1 MNGFQSAIANL
12 KLNLKPDRQTHWGI
26 GFYSSGYIIEA
37 LDIER
42 ITVRPTS
49 QDDWDYNRMIF
60 EAAAEELD
68 AVIYEYP
75 RGEFDLQDAIRLAL
89 SHSCS
94 NVILVD
100 LS

>member
-1 MNGFQSAIANL
+1 
-12 KLNLKPDRQTHWGI
+12 
-26 GFYSSGYIIEA
+26 
-37 LDIER
+37 
-42 ITVRPTS
+42 
-49 QDDWDYNRMIF
+49 MIF
-60 EAAAEELD
+60 EAAAEEVD

-75 RGEFDLQDAIRLAL
+75 RGEIDLQDAIRLAL